1 MYNML
6 SHAFNNLPPWVKNLP
21 TFMQAGGVAA
31 GVGGLGGWLPTRSFA
46 MAGAAGAASGLTAG
60 IGVGLGQAYFGA
72 MNAVGYGGFKTPG
85 HLMNFGFEPH
95 SVLGAAEGEW
105 AGASRFKGFGGYI
118 DYKSGSGGGFRWGGM
133 TPEAAGTKFLSAK
146 GLAARAPGNAI
157 GLGMNAFFMYQGYK
171 EGGLGGA
178 YDAMAVNASTEAALY
193 HWGYGVGPAGQ
204 TGKGMLNS
212 ATKLAGHP
220 LRISTSTALLRGMGA
235 GVGGYIGQQ
244 IGLATGI
251 PMAGTLGAAAGAYVG
266 GAPLQA
272 MRASPI
278 LVGGM
283 MAGVAA
289 GAIGYGAYSVVKTAG
304 KMGFAHRQS
313 MRGINTDG
321 DMSAFMT
328 QNAVT
333 MRERS
338 VQAIAKSHLNARSA
352 LGQEANFMH
361 SPRNYNSRYR

>member
-1 MYNML
+1 MGIL
-6 SHAFNNLPPWVKNLP
+6 ADSFHAFLDGPGKSVRN
-21 TFMQAGGVAA
+21 AVAA
-31 GVGGLGGWLPTRSFA
+31 GGIVGALGYMPSKSFA
-46 MAGAAGAASGLTAG
+46 VGATVGLPAGFAAGGATLAGQISGAVGMRNYMTSGVLTSFGMDPRRVLAN
-60 IGVGLGQAYFGA
+60 GQAQFTGWGF
-72 MNAVGYGGFKTPG
+72 NANLPG
-85 HLMNFGFEPH
+85 
-95 SVLGAAEGEW
+95 
-105 AGASRFKGFGGYI
+105 KGLFDM
-118 DYKSGSGGGFRWGGM
+118 DYAF
-133 TPEAAGTKFLSAK
+133 TPESVATKAK
-146 GLAARAPGNAI
+146 WWSKEGLKARAPGNAI
-157 GLGMNAFFMYQGYK
+157 GLGMNAFFIYQGYK
-171 EGGLGGA
+171 EGGISGA
-178 YDAMAVNASTEAALY
+178 YDAMALNVAIESSLY
-193 HWGYGVGPAGQ
+193 HWGYGVGTAGQ
-204 TGKGMLNS
+204 AGKGMLRSN
-212 ATKLAGHP
+212 TKLAGHA
-220 LRISTSTALLRGMGA
+220 LKLSTSTALIRGMGA

-251 PMAGTLGAAAGAYVG
+251 PMAGTIGALAGGYVG

-272 MRASPI
+272 LRANPI

-304 KMGFAHRQS
+304 KMGYAHRQS